1 MKIKYVEYKILK
13 IFFYVLN
20 CYCYYYYYVLKF
32 FRNEP
37 ENTGTE
43 EGGPQK
49 Q

>member
-37 ENTGTE
+37 ENTGTK